1 MIEPKAIEQP
11 DPKTLKVTW
20 RGGHV
25 SEYPVRAL
33 RLACPCAGCVEE
45 WTGRPVLDPASVP
58 EDVAIS
64 TMDFV
69 GRYAL
74 AFVFSDGHPHGIY
87 SFQFLRALCPCEQC
101 VAQRSRPAAPP
112 EAPA

>member
-87 SFQFLRALCPCEQC
+87 SFQFLRAMCPCAEC
-101 VAQRSRPAAPP
+101 VAQRARPAAPP
-112 EAPA
+112 EASS